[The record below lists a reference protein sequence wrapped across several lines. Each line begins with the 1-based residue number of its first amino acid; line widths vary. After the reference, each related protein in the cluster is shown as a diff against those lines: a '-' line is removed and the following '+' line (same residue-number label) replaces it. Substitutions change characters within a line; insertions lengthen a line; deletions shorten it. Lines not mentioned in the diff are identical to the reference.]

1 MDQLTSSTAQAF
13 HVVVIHPFGVYAR
26 GAIVSDAADIAD
38 ILAGE
43 NARHVNKIA
52 AQ

>member
-1 MDQLTSSTAQAF
+1 MDQLTSNTVQPF
-13 HVVVIHPFGVYAR
+13 HLVVIHPFGEHAK
-26 GAIVSDAADIAD
+26 GAVVSDAADVAD